1 MRRYLPDML
10 DRVWNRQIK
19 PGKVFDLELPL
30 ERVADADRTVD
41 ECCAIKA
48 LL

>member
-10 DRVWNRQIK
+10 DQVWNRQIER
-19 PGKVFDLELPL
+19 GKVF
-30 ERVADADRTVD
+30 ADALRTID
-41 ECCAIKA
+41 NRCAIKA